1 MKHEMFAIFD
11 SKAHAY
17 LPPFIMHQKE
27 MAIRVF
33 ADCINDLG
41 HQFGKNPGDYT
52 LFHIGEFDD
61 NKGTVKTQL
70 NISLANGVE
79 LINPNGNES
88 QQHHLF
94 HDSSDITEV
103 Q

>member
-1 MKHEMFAIFD
+1 MKHEMFAIYD

-17 LPPFIMHQKE
+17 LPPFIMHQTE
-27 MAIRVF
+27 MALRVF
-33 ADCINDLG
+33 GDCINDLE

-52 LFHIGEFDD
+52 LFHIGEYDD
-61 NKGTVKTQL
+61 NKGKVTTQKL

-88 QQHHLF
+88 QQHL
-94 HDSSDITEV
+94 
-103 Q
+103 